1 MNPVTKWHTQ
11 LHFVTWSKST
21 KLFPGLKVFT
31 KGYDPLAFIIDLVWF
46 YGTSTIVGY
55 SMPNPFLYI

>member
-1 MNPVTKWHTQ
+1 MHLTQ
-11 LHFVTWSKST
+11 VS
-21 KLFPGLKVFT
+21 
-31 KGYDPLAFIIDLVWF
+31 PLIALTEHYTEKISDKNLLNGVNLVWF